1 MSDSL
6 LEVFH
11 MPMIWIVA
19 GEESGDARARE
30 LVVALKRICPGM
42 RLAGAGG
49 PRLAVLAE
57 GPFDDWIAE
66 AGVLG
71 LWDVLRHY
79 GYFRRKFHGMLAQ
92 IKALAPEA
100 VLLVDYPG
108 FNLRLAK
115 ALRRRGYS
123 GKIVYYI
130 SPQVWAWNRGRIP
143 EMARILDLMVC
154 VFPFEKPLYEA
165 SGLKTVFAGHPLLEA
180 LLAEKADLTRD
191 PDLLALLPG
200 SRWRE
205 VQRNLPAMADAARV
219 VLKRRPS
226 TRFAVAT
233 ASARHAARAREL
245 LAGLPVEVT
254 EGGAHH
260 LMQRAQAGIVC
271 SGTAT
276 LEAAFFGLPYALIY
290 KAAWLT
296 FQIGIRVVKIRCLG
310 IVNIL
315 NRYRLHP
322 PEDAAGLPGAA
333 PHVVKEFIQHMAEPD
348 AMAEEALRLLDDP
361 DARRSMLDAFREIVG
376 GLHAD
381 GASERA
387 AKAIAEAIPEL
398 TAPQGGG

>member
-1 MSDSL
+1 
-6 LEVFH
+6 
-11 MPMIWIVA
+11 MIWIVA

-30 LVVALKRICPGM
+30 LVVALKRICPAV
-42 RLAGAGG
+42 RLVGAGG
-49 PRLAVLAE
+49 PRLAALAD

-71 LWDVLRHY
+71 LWDVLRNY
-79 GYFRRKFHGMLAQ
+79 GYFRGKFHGMLDR
-92 IKALAPEA
+92 IEALRPDA

-115 ALRRRGYS
+115 ALRRRGYR
-123 GKIVYYI
+123 GRIVYYI

-143 EMARILDLMVC
+143 HMARILDLMVC

-180 LLAEKADLTRD
+180 LLAEKEDVPRD

-205 VQRNLPAMADAARV
+205 VQRNLPAMAEAARIV
-219 VLKRRPS
+219 RELRPS

-233 ASARHAARAREL
+233 ASAAHAERAAAL
-245 LAGLPVEVT
+245 LGGLHAEISH
-254 EGGAHH
+254 GSAHR
-260 LMQRAQAGIVC
+260 LMQRAGAGIVC

-310 IVNIL
+310 IINIL
-315 NRYRLHP
+315 NRYRLSP
-322 PEDAAGLPGAA
+322 PTDPSGLPGPA
-333 PHVVKEFIQHMAEPD
+333 PQVVKEFIQHTADPR
-348 AMAEEALRLLDDP
+348 AMAAEAIRLLDDP
-361 DARRSMLDAFREIVG
+361 RARETMLADFREIVG
-376 GLHAD
+376 GLRAD
-381 GASERA
+381 GASTRA
-387 AKAIAEAIPEL
+387 AKAIVDAIPEL